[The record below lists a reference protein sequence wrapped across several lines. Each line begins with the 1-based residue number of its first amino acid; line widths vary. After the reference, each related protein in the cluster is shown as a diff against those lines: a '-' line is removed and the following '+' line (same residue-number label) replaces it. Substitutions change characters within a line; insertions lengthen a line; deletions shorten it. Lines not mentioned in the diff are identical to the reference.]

1 MVHESPTVCI
11 ASFHFNFFRRDH
23 AQSNRDKIARY
34 AKKIIMMCV
43 RACGSGNN
51 KVFEGDILLGCRFY
65 VGWRWLQHVTQRVVE
80 NRWSPHTHTH
90 DQCMVITL
98 KIPHHARTV
107 HRFSLFK
114 AARQKQKKKKNLFS
128 LRPHANCQQTFIL
141 FCHRIVFH
149 SNNVIQL
156 IANADFSFF
165 DKSFLL
171 RRLDW
176 TVHTFAT
183 YKLLLL
189 NDSNGAN
196 WVKETS

>member
-1 MVHESPTVCI
+1 MCHACGTKIKRISILLIGSKMVHESPTVCI

-107 HRFSLFK
+107 SPSKAKKKKKLIFVT
-114 AARQKQKKKKNLFS
+114 AARQLPTDVYLILPPYRFPFKQRN
-128 LRPHANCQQTFIL
+128 PINCKRRFFI
-141 FCHRIVFH
+141 F
-149 SNNVIQL
+149 
-156 IANADFSFF
+156 
-165 DKSFLL
+165 
-171 RRLDW
+171 W
-176 TVHTFAT
+176 
-183 YKLLLL
+183 
-189 NDSNGAN
+189 
-196 WVKETS
+196 